1 MLYFMAEGN
10 AANYDVYK
18 KMDVIEFFRVYKNHM
33 KIVKQKTTKPTKRG
47 H

>member
-33 KIVKQKTTKPTKRG
+33 KIVKQKTTKPKKSG
-47 H
+47 Y